1 MKRKIKLII
10 AGILACI
17 CHLPALAQSGK
28 LFNTDNQLSSNLA
41 TQVYQDTNGFIWI
54 TTRNGLNIYDG
65 YNFSVVKKGGNDN
78 LELNTNY
85 INCIAQDYDGY
96 VLLGTNRGL
105 LLHNG
110 QYFLDI
116 PLPDG
121 KGNPISTYVTH
132 IGRLQ
137 NGDVLIGTSGY
148 GIFLM
153 KKQTRNCTPLKATQG
168 KISFV
173 LTFLEGKRGGLW
185 IISERHELF
194 FLDKNGKLNTH
205 IPGTEGLL
213 AQDIRQDSKGTLYL
227 ATKGQGVY
235 QMTPGARS
243 FTKIA
248 QIGNLPIKTI
258 YTSKNDRL
266 FIGCDGEGISL
277 YDPTFKMVYTN
288 PFFSSQTN
296 LSKSKVENIIEDKQG
311 NIWFSMMQK
320 GVFMQPQG
328 LYDFGYMGFRSG
340 NHNLIGDNCATS
352 VLIDKDNHIWVGTD
366 KDGIYQLAP
375 NGKGCLGHYVPQATV
390 LGICQ
395 DLKGRIW
402 IGTHENGVGVLDG
415 SGNYHPLDIKELEN
429 IGTFDI
435 KCDKWGYVWFATMG
449 KGIFCISPDGKV
461 KNYQMQSNADND
473 SKMNSLPNNYIAK
486 IAFSKDHTRVYAA
499 TSVGLACLDRKKNS
513 WTSAFFGGGNCL
525 NRGSFSHC
533 VFVDSHDRIW
543 YGTEDGAF
551 CYNPRDIQHPKHY
564 TTAQGL
570 TDNSIVSFI
579 EDNLGRIWIGT
590 TSGLSKI
597 NVKEGTI
604 TKYYVENGIQS
615 NEFSDG
621 AACATPDRRFIVM
634 AGTGGINIF
643 EATRVKQH
651 PWNATV
657 KLSGFLLGNK
667 HVVPFMKSGS
677 YNITEKGVYDTKE
690 FHLAH
695 DDNSFTLQLST
706 LTYNNV
712 EQIVYAYS
720 INDEEWRKVQSGI
733 NEISFSHL
741 PPSTYHFKVKAIC
754 NNYETPIK
762 EFTIIVHPAWY
773 AGFWAKCVYFLIF
786 FLLINAYMRH
796 RKRQEE
802 DRLVLQQHIHAEEM
816 GEAKLRFFMNISH
829 EIRTPLTLLL
839 TPLLSLIKE
848 DKDPHRQ
855 SIYDMMHR
863 NSERILHLINQMMD
877 LRKIDKGQMAM
888 HMCKTDM
895 VGFIN
900 DEYHLFEQQA
910 LAKQICFTF
919 QHDDEQLPVW
929 IDRNNFDKVLMNVL
943 SNAFKFTP
951 TGGKIQISLS
961 HTDHHVRI
969 SIKDSGKGIDK
980 DKLETIFQRFYQS
993 PTNPNDRNVG
1003 TGIGL
1008 DLTRSLVELH
1018 YGTIIARNN
1027 ADSLGVDASAG
1038 EENFKTGSEFVIT
1051 LPLGKDHLKPEE
1063 ILEEKVEEGKNKEEL
1078 NELGEM
1084 ENEGENGKEGAEPE
1098 KQISTAKSTIAIV
1111 EDDEEILKY
1120 LEAQLSDN
1128 FTILT
1133 YPNGKVALP
1142 EIIRQV
1148 PDLVISD
1155 IMMPEMDGKTLCSK
1169 LKSNVNTNHIP
1180 VILLTAMSREEDQL
1194 EGLDMGADAYI
1205 TKPFNMDILRR
1216 TIRNLLSVRRML
1228 RNKFTGQES
1237 QEDKV
1242 EAVSVKSPDNQLMER
1257 IMEVINENISDSD
1270 LSVDIIAQKVGISR
1284 VHLHRKMK
1292 ELTNQTPHSFIR
1304 NIRLKQAARLL
1315 KDNKH
1320 NVTEVMYACGFSNA
1334 ASFST
1339 MFKNLY
1345 GCSPRDYMKQALEKK
1360 M

>member
-10 AGILACI
+10 VGILACI

-65 YNFSVVKKGGNDN
+65 YNFSVVKKGGKDN
-78 LELNTNY
+78 RELNTNY

-168 KISFV
+168 KINFV

-375 NGKGCLGHYVPQATV
+375 NTKNCLGHYLPQATI

-402 IGTHENGVGVLDG
+402 IGTYENGVGVLDG

-461 KNYQMQSNADND
+461 KNYQMQSNAEND

-486 IAFSKDHTRVYAA
+486 IAFSKDHSRVYAA
-499 TSVGLACLDRKKNS
+499 TSIGLACLDRKKNS
-513 WTSAFFGGGNCL
+513 WTSAFGGG
-525 NRGSFSHC
+525 
-533 VFVDSHDRIW
+533 
-543 YGTEDGAF
+543 
-551 CYNPRDIQHPKHY
+551 
-564 TTAQGL
+564 
-570 TDNSIVSFI
+570 
-579 EDNLGRIWIGT
+579 
-590 TSGLSKI
+590 
-597 NVKEGTI
+597 
-604 TKYYVENGIQS
+604 
-615 NEFSDG
+615 
-621 AACATPDRRFIVM
+621 
-634 AGTGGINIF
+634 
-643 EATRVKQH
+643 
-651 PWNATV
+651 
-657 KLSGFLLGNK
+657 
-667 HVVPFMKSGS
+667 
-677 YNITEKGVYDTKE
+677 
-690 FHLAH
+690 
-695 DDNSFTLQLST
+695 
-706 LTYNNV
+706 
-712 EQIVYAYS
+712 
-720 INDEEWRKVQSGI
+720 
-733 NEISFSHL
+733 
-741 PPSTYHFKVKAIC
+741 
-754 NNYETPIK
+754 
-762 EFTIIVHPAWY
+762 
-773 AGFWAKCVYFLIF
+773 
-786 FLLINAYMRH
+786 
-796 RKRQEE
+796 
-802 DRLVLQQHIHAEEM
+802 
-816 GEAKLRFFMNISH
+816 
-829 EIRTPLTLLL
+829 
-839 TPLLSLIKE
+839 
-848 DKDPHRQ
+848 
-855 SIYDMMHR
+855 
-863 NSERILHLINQMMD
+863 
-877 LRKIDKGQMAM
+877 
-888 HMCKTDM
+888 
-895 VGFIN
+895 
-900 DEYHLFEQQA
+900 
-910 LAKQICFTF
+910 
-919 QHDDEQLPVW
+919 
-929 IDRNNFDKVLMNVL
+929 
-943 SNAFKFTP
+943 
-951 TGGKIQISLS
+951 GK
-961 HTDHHVRI
+961 
-969 SIKDSGKGIDK
+969 
-980 DKLETIFQRFYQS
+980 
-993 PTNPNDRNVG
+993 
-1003 TGIGL
+1003 
-1008 DLTRSLVELH
+1008 
-1018 YGTIIARNN
+1018 
-1027 ADSLGVDASAG
+1027 
-1038 EENFKTGSEFVIT
+1038 
-1051 LPLGKDHLKPEE
+1051 
-1063 ILEEKVEEGKNKEEL
+1063 
-1078 NELGEM
+1078 
-1084 ENEGENGKEGAEPE
+1084 
-1098 KQISTAKSTIAIV
+1098 
-1111 EDDEEILKY
+1111 
-1120 LEAQLSDN
+1120 
-1128 FTILT
+1128 
-1133 YPNGKVALP
+1133 LP
-1142 EIIRQV
+1142 ESRLI
-1148 PDLVISD
+1148 LA
-1155 IMMPEMDGKTLCSK
+1155 LC
-1169 LKSNVNTNHIP
+1169 
-1180 VILLTAMSREEDQL
+1180 
-1194 EGLDMGADAYI
+1194 
-1205 TKPFNMDILRR
+1205 LR
-1216 TIRNLLSVRRML
+1216 
-1228 RNKFTGQES
+1228 G
-1237 QEDKV
+1237 
-1242 EAVSVKSPDNQLMER
+1242 
-1257 IMEVINENISDSD
+1257 
-1270 LSVDIIAQKVGISR
+1270 
-1284 VHLHRKMK
+1284 
-1292 ELTNQTPHSFIR
+1292 
-1304 NIRLKQAARLL
+1304 
-1315 KDNKH
+1315 
-1320 NVTEVMYACGFSNA
+1320 
-1334 ASFST
+1334 
-1339 MFKNLY
+1339 
-1345 GCSPRDYMKQALEKK
+1345 
-1360 M
+1360 